1 MAPNSGHIET
11 AANADSSDNYQDSS
25 RNIYE
30 SISERTLDPEFI
42 EEVGQVV
49 HLTTAIFLLLL
60 GAHLE
65 YFPKADLCI
74 FVLILI
80 VSLVKMVT
88 GAIIVAQSDVLSR
101 SER

>member
-1 MAPNSGHIET
+1 VAPNSGQIET

-49 HLTTAIFLLLL
+49 HLTTAILFCFLLRSPL
-60 GAHLE
+60 G
-65 YFPKADLCI
+65 
-74 FVLILI
+74 
-80 VSLVKMVT
+80 
-88 GAIIVAQSDVLSR
+88 
-101 SER
+101 